1 MVSYCIQLYNTYV
14 YNYRNIDNFI
24 CMQYC
29 FYVKVT
35 QQNIGPDLN
44 NLIFWFV
51 PIKLQKH
58 NLIKTDEVP
67 FIFKVLKSQAY

>member
-1 MVSYCIQLYNTYV
+1 
-14 YNYRNIDNFI
+14 
-24 CMQYC
+24 MQYC

-67 FIFKVLKSQAY
+67 FISKVLKSKVY